1 MTQPIHRAPAWRQ
14 LDWRW
19 LTLIALSALLLIG
32 AFALRGIASAPT
44 AASTNLDA
52 ETLRIAK
59 NLYCPVCPSTPL
71 EVCETQACVQWR
83 ALIREKLAA
92 GQNEEQIRQYFVT
105 QYGERVLG
113 APPVEGFNIG
123 AYVFPFI
130 LLLLGA
136 GFLFVTMQRWQHT
149 RAVAKPSSSPPPIAP
164 EYAERIARALKEHE

>member
-1 MTQPIHRAPAWRQ
+1 MTQPIHRAPAWRS

-19 LTLIALSALLLIG
+19 LTLLALVALGLVSV
-32 AFALRGIASAPT
+32 FTWRGVGSAP
-44 AASTNLDA
+44 AANSNLDA

-71 EVCETQACVQWR
+71 EVCDTQACVQWR

-136 GFLFVTMQRWQHT
+136 GFLFVTMQRWQRT
-149 RAVAKPSSSPPPIAP
+149 RAVAKPSHSPPPIAP